1 MQAVERKYQKRKRK
15 EEGLKGKSYYSRPSE
30 HLNVWIEREES
41 RVAEKLRRGTIKEE
55 RIGPNGSRNMKR

>member
-1 MQAVERKYQKRKRK
+1 MQAVERKYQERKRK

-41 RVAEKLRRGTIKEE
+41 RVAEKLRRGQLRRRESGQMGVEI
-55 RIGPNGSRNMKR
+55 